1 MYQNLPVLEN
11 DTKRRKVTFEENF
24 DSNLRSKLVPS
35 SFPSPDRHSYLPTYK
50 LKSRYSSKILHLEC
64 EINQVKIE
72 ALKQFKEV
80 EEILEKQT
88 QHIEE
93 LKKQNNDLKKYL
105 EQKDRQV

>member
-1 MYQNLPVLEN
+1 M
-11 DTKRRKVTFEENF
+11 
-24 DSNLRSKLVPS
+24 
-35 SFPSPDRHSYLPTYK
+35 
-50 LKSRYSSKILHLEC
+50 
-64 EINQVKIE
+64 KIE